1 MAWCRISPPL
11 TAVLELSELLELL
24 ELLALVLITHIPGH
38 LQGSTLVAWW
48 AVILFVMYITC
59 GQEDN
64 SRQAGNQ
71 VVQLN

>member
-38 LQGSTLVAWW
+38 LQGSTPVALIHPKTMIVALMVWL
-48 AVILFVMYITC
+48 AEL
-59 GQEDN
+59 GEN
-64 SRQAGNQ
+64 
-71 VVQLN
+71 L